1 MSYYLGFDL
10 STQQLK
16 CTIIDE
22 AHGIVLEEAINFD
35 RDLPE
40 FNTKHGAVVNDDVVT
55 SPTLMWVKALD
66 LLLEKLKSFPHI
78 SAIRGISGAG
88 QQHGS
93 VYWNQNG
100 LEILKNLDP
109 SKQLVEQLQ
118 LAFAIEQSPIWQD
131 ASTTAECRA
140 LEESVGGAEA
150 LAKLTGSKAYERFTG
165 NQIAK
170 IYHKNK
176 ESYDKTVCINLVSSF
191 MATLLLG
198 SIGPVDAAEGSGT
211 NMMNIETHRW
221 EKQLLEECG
230 GPDLANKLHSEP
242 VEGGTVLGKINSYYV
257 KRYGFSADCSIMP
270 FTGDNSATLAS
281 MNLSQGDCVV
291 SLGTSDTVLVYLKKD
306 KAEPTTESHLMAHPT
321 DIDGYM
327 GMLCY
332 KNGSLARQ
340 HIRDNYA
347 SRDWEI
353 FNKYLVEKEAATEG
367 YFGFYYWMQE
377 IIPFAKGIYRFK
389 NRQSIEDFQDPS
401 VNVKAIVESQ
411 FLSMKIRLERMGGNT
426 KRILASGGAA
436 ANRTILQLLSDV
448 FGLPVY
454 RQKGMN
460 GASLG
465 GALLA
470 KFGTNK
476 YKSLE
481 EMMKEHSL
489 NDLEL
494 VYEFV
499 ELERKVVQ

>member
-1 MSYYLGFDL
+1 MVFLQVINKSGFHVSYV
-10 STQQLK
+10 
-16 CTIIDE
+16 I
-22 AHGIVLEEAINFD
+22 
-35 RDLPE
+35 
-40 FNTKHGAVVNDDVVT
+40 
-55 SPTLMWVKALD
+55 
-66 LLLEKLKSFPHI
+66 
-78 SAIRGISGAG
+78 
-88 QQHGS
+88 
-93 VYWNQNG
+93 
-100 LEILKNLDP
+100 
-109 SKQLVEQLQ
+109 
-118 LAFAIEQSPIWQD
+118 
-131 ASTTAECRA
+131 
-140 LEESVGGAEA
+140 
-150 LAKLTGSKAYERFTG
+150 
-165 NQIAK
+165 
-170 IYHKNK
+170 
-176 ESYDKTVCINLVSSF
+176 
-191 MATLLLG
+191 
-198 SIGPVDAAEGSGT
+198 
-211 NMMNIETHRW
+211 
-221 EKQLLEECG
+221 
-230 GPDLANKLHSEP
+230 HS
-242 VEGGTVLGKINSYYV
+242 LRI
-257 KRYGFSADCSIMP
+257 DCSIMP

-281 MNLSQGDCVV
+281 MNLTQGDCVV

-436 ANRTILQLLSDV
+436 ANGTILQLLSDV

-476 YKSLE
+476 YKSFE

-494 VYEFV
+494 VCKPNLKRTELYSSCIDEFI